1 MIKLVKVKQSFYD
14 LCNENN
20 VADELLFN
28 ECGRPCVLIV
38 KLKYKGQLRDFVVPL
53 RSNISKSTP
62 RSQYFSLPPNPR
74 TMQGHKHGIHYI
86 KLFPIARSY
95 IDTYLVDENPYYNT
109 ILNIIKKREQLIVSA
124 CQKYFDQCAQG
135 NKHFMT
141 PNIDGII
148 ALLDSLQ

>member
-62 RSQYFSLPPNPR
+62 RSQYFSLPPNP
-74 TMQGHKHGIHYI
+74 
-86 KLFPIARSY
+86 
-95 IDTYLVDENPYYNT
+95 
-109 ILNIIKKREQLIVSA
+109 
-124 CQKYFDQCAQG
+124 
-135 NKHFMT
+135 
-141 PNIDGII
+141 
-148 ALLDSLQ
+148 SLK